1 MLQLYIKGLLVVT
14 MGNFFPMF
22 QAKQGFVN
30 LQWMEYYKQS
40 AFVNLPM
47 ARDQTETAQVRW
59 LKCRI
64 WLKSDSQSLGGPGH
78 RPILKLLR

>member
-1 MLQLYIKGLLVVT
+1 MVT
-14 MGNFFPMF
+14 MGNFSPMF

-40 AFVNLPM
+40 AFVNLPV

-59 LKCRI
+59 FKCII
-64 WLKSDSQSLGGPGH
+64 WFKSDSQSLGGPEH